1 GLGHRVVLG
10 ADGAARARVGDEH
23 AVVGAGVLRVLVV
36 ARDDRVPGR
45 QDAVADHDVARGQR
59 PRVRDDQDDRSHAL
73 PLFGRQGQDAAMP
86 RVQFSTHC
94 AVLTL
99 VPSPA
104 PPGTARDTSVLPD
117 EDHPT
122 PISSHAKFASPVP
135 KVAENVTWRPEITG
149 PPETFLRALFVPT
162 RSDCAT
168 FGAVVPSPTAR

>member
-1 GLGHRVVLG
+1 RM
-10 ADGAARARVGDEH
+10 RSRITMSP
-23 AVVGAGVLRVLVV
+23 AVSDPAFATTRTIAPTRYPSSV
-36 ARDDRVPGR
+36 D
-45 QDAVADHDVARGQR
+45 
-59 PRVRDDQDDRSHAL
+59 S
-73 PLFGRQGQDAAMP
+73 QDAAMP

-99 VPSPA
+99 VPSPS

-149 PPETFLRALFVPT
+149 PPETCLRALFVPT

-168 FGAVVPSPTAR
+168 FGAVVP